1 MDEMRQ
7 VTSGDRDDLAL
18 VLDLVR
24 DAFAY
29 MDDRI
34 NPPSSVHRLTIDE
47 LASPPGEVWVIDSP
61 PVACMV
67 ATPRTDVLYLGNMAV
82 RSVLR
87 GEGYSRRLVE
97 KADRRAREIGLTWL
111 ELEARIEL
119 VENHRTFEA
128 LGFEEVGRT
137 AHPGF
142 SSPTSV
148 TFRRRVASP

>member
-1 MDEMRQ
+1 MIHRSRPSRTRSNCGRHRRSS
-7 VTSGDRDDLAL
+7 TS
-18 VLDLVR
+18 
-24 DAFAY
+24 
-29 MDDRI
+29 
-34 NPPSSVHRLTIDE
+34 RLIIDE
-47 LASPPGEVWVIDSP
+47 LASPPGEVWVIGCP

-67 ATPRTDVLYLGNMAV
+67 ATPRTDVLYLGKMAV

-97 KADRRAREIGLTWL
+97 QADRRAREIGLAWL

-128 LGFEEVGRT
+128 LGFEEVGTT

-148 TFRRRVASP
+148 TFRRRVTSL

>member
-1 MDEMRQ
+1 MRQ
-7 VTSGDRDDLAL
+7 VSSGDRDDLAL

-34 NPPSSVHRLTIDE
+34 DPPSSVHRLIIDE
-47 LASPPGEVWVIDSP
+47 LASPPGEVWVIGCP

-67 ATPRTDVLYLGNMAV
+67 ATPRTDVLYLGKMAV

-97 KADRRAREIGLTWL
+97 QADRRAREIGLAWL

-128 LGFEEVGRT
+128 LGFEEVGTT